1 MNMRDINPIPHLVN
15 PKGRTN
21 RLTYIALSIALG
33 LLSFKLMDPHRV
45 HGWEVILNFPILAA
59 SLIVTIRR
67 LHDVGR
73 SGWWVLA
80 MLIPLI
86 NIVFFLFLAVFP
98 GKVADNNVVSPQST

>member
-1 MNMRDINPIPHLVN
+1 MYVVLCIV
-15 PKGRTN
+15 
-21 RLTYIALSIALG
+21 LG
-33 LLSFKLMDPHRV
+33 LFSFKLMDPHRIP
-45 HGWEVILNFPILAA
+45 GWEAILNFPILAA